1 MGLQAAFD
9 LLLASEAALHG
20 LDALIWQSLAAAATS
35 AEHPWANGCLTT
47 ISMIGDERPC
57 PSSRTVVLR
66 RCDVAQRTIDCHTD
80 MRSSKVNQLESCGAA
95 VCWLFYHPSTKIQ
108 LRLQGSARIIN
119 DKQADAEWETVS
131 LLSRSAYLSV
141 EPPGKAVATSQ
152 PPSTDDRFV
161 EQEESERGREN
172 FRLIRTQVETVDWLY
187 LRQGGHVRA
196 SLEYGGKGSVQKA
209 WLVP

>member
-9 LLLASEAALHG
+9 LLLASESALKG

-35 AEHPWANGCLTT
+35 AKHPWTNGCLTT
-47 ISMIGDERPC
+47 ISTIDGERPC

-66 RCDVAQRTIDCHTD
+66 RCDVAARTIDCYTD
-80 MRSSKVNQLESCGAA
+80 VRSSKVNELESRGGA

-108 LRLQGSARIIN
+108 LRLQGSANVVN

-131 LLSRSAYLSV
+131 LRSRSAYLSV
-141 EPPGKAVATSQ
+141 EPPGKAVVNPQ

-196 SLEYGGKGSVQKA
+196 SLEYGGKESVQES

>member
-1 MGLQAAFD
+1 MLRSCYVAA
-9 LLLASEAALHG
+9 
-20 LDALIWQSLAAAATS
+20 
-35 AEHPWANGCLTT
+35 
-47 ISMIGDERPC
+47 
-57 PSSRTVVLR
+57 
-66 RCDVAQRTIDCHTD
+66 RTIDCHTD
-80 MRSSKVNQLESCGAA
+80 VRSSKVNELESRGGA

-108 LRLQGSARIIN
+108 LRLQGSARVVN

-141 EPPGKAVATSQ
+141 ETPGKAVSNPL
-152 PPSTDDRFV
+152 PPSTEDRFV
-161 EQEESERGREN
+161 EQAESERGREN

-196 SLEYGGKGSVQKA
+196 SLEYGGKGSVQES